1 MKPTCR
7 ALPLVSAA
15 VAVLVFAGTRIV
27 RAGGADCSLPEF
39 KKSYASGQ
47 QADKAGKTTNALL
60 YYDYAGMCLP
70 EAASAL
76 KSLVRRLAADAEKAG
91 RLDAEAVF
99 RGTPDATCRKL
110 MEADKDPEIP
120 GLCSGDQRMDF
131 NPNAGAVQLYERI
144 FAYADAD
151 RVRVAMVRQSPA
163 DTRLFDREKSSLE
176 SHRDDPPEDYPKK
189 APYLDEMKK
198 IAGDRGAKPF
208 GDEPAQWA
216 RNEMDVMGG
225 GTRGQR
231 SLMLLTQ
238 AKQWW
243 EFFSDPRLKDCKA
256 RAEAHGDELGK
267 DQHNPNNLTEAI
279 AMYNLFGND
288 AKIAAVK
295 ASAKKLGD
303 AAAKAGDS
311 MNAAQYYSV
320 AGDEKAA
327 REVSKGMADEA
338 LKNVK
343 SGKGLPQM
351 NDAEKQKKFK
361 KETQDLE
368 KELGF

>member
-1 MKPTCR
+1 MKTISR
-7 ALPLVSAA
+7 ILPSAA
-15 VAVLVFAGTRIV
+15 AVVLIGAGIA
-27 RAGGADCSLPEF
+27 RADGADCSLPEF
-39 KKSYASGQ
+39 KKSYAAAQ
-47 QADKAGKTTNALL
+47 QAEKAGKTTNAILH
-60 YYDYAGMCLP
+60 YDYAGMCIP
-70 EAASAL
+70 EAATAL
-76 KSLVRRLAADAEKAG
+76 KTLIRRLAADAEKAG
-91 RLDAEAVF
+91 RLDGEAVF
-99 RGTPDATCRKL
+99 RGTSDTTCRKL

-120 GLCSGDQRMDF
+120 GLCNGDQRMEF
-131 NPNAGAVQLYERI
+131 NPGAGAVQLFERI
-144 FAYADAD
+144 YAYGEAD
-151 RVRVAMVRQSPA
+151 RVRVAIVRQNPA
-163 DTRLFDREKSSLE
+163 DTSLFGRVKSAVE
-176 SHRDDPPEDYPKK
+176 NHRDNPPEDYPKK
-189 APYLDEMKK
+189 APYLDDLKK

-216 RNEMDVMGG
+216 RNEIDMMGG
-225 GTRGQR
+225 GSRGQR

-238 AKQWW
+238 AKKWW

-256 RAEAHGDELGK
+256 KAEAHGDELGK
-267 DQHNPNNLTEAI
+267 DQHNPNLLTEAM

-295 ASAKKLGD
+295 VNAKKLGD

-311 MNAAQYYSV
+311 MSAAQYYSV

-327 REVSKGMADEA
+327 KEVSKEMADEA
-338 LKNVK
+338 MKNVK
-343 SGKGLPQM
+343 SGKALPQM